1 MTTTVQ
7 TQSEYRDLPLD
18 WLVVSPTNP
27 RKTFDEDA
35 MQELAASIRENGVLQ
50 PLLVRP
56 RAERSFEIVFGER
69 RYRGAAIAEK
79 ETVPVCIREMT
90 DAQVLE
96 AQLVENLQRQ
106 DVHPLHEAQGFA
118 ALLRLEEPKYS
129 IQLISAKCGKSA
141 GYVASRLRLTELAP
155 TAVEAFTKDEI
166 GLGHALLL
174 AKLQPQQQEEAL
186 TACWQESYTGGSKAK
201 RILLPV
207 RHLREWIEHNIL
219 LELASAPFSKE
230 DATLVPEAGSCVECP
245 KRTGHNTLL
254 FEGIAAQHDSCS
266 DPACYAAKVDAHVK
280 RTVAAKPKLVQITTA
295 YGKPAEGSAV
305 VPRNQYVEIRQEKPK
320 NKYQQDAPEYKT
332 CKFTTEAIVAD
343 GTDKGEIRKVCANPD
358 CPVHH
363 PKKQQR
369 RTDPDAAM
377 KAAQEKQRRE
387 EAQAQATGLR
397 VLESHRRR
405 GSRAPDETRPAFC
418 RVAAL
423 RDAGRATACPS
434 SSGSTASANRRTARP
449 RRNCW
454 RPFCPRPRKASW
466 AAFWWRLSFCC
477 PCTTRPTP
485 RRFSAMPR
493 TSTRWT
499 WTPSPRQS
507 SRNSR
512 RRIRGR
518 PARKPRRNR
527 HRSPRRKQRH
537 NPQPTRN
544 LLRGQQDRLRIF
556 VPAARLPALMR
567 CPGRTPGRHSGPP
580 DGQRRTALAGN
591 TWGCQL

>member
-7 TQSEYRDLPLD
+7 IQSDYRDLPLD
-18 WLVVSPTNP
+18 WLVISPTNP

-69 RYRGAAIAEK
+69 RYRGAAMAEK

-129 IQLISAKCGKSA
+129 IELIAAKCGKSA

-155 TAVEAFTKDEI
+155 AAVEAFTKDEI

-174 AKLQPQQQEEAL
+174 AKLQSQQQEEAL
-186 TACWQESYTGGSKAK
+186 AACWQESYTGGGKPK

-219 LELASAPFSKE
+219 LELATAPFSKE
-230 DATLVPEAGSCVECP
+230 DAALVTEAGSCHDCP

-266 DPACYAAKVDAHVK
+266 DPVCYASKVDAHVK
-280 RTVAAKPKLVQITTA
+280 RTVAAKPKLVQITTG
-295 YGKPAEGSAV
+295 YGKPAEGSTV
-305 VPRNQYVEIRQEKPK
+305 VPRGQYVEIRQEKPK
-320 NKYQQDAPEYKT
+320 NKYQQDAPEYKK
-332 CKFTTEAIVAD
+332 CKFVTEAIVAD
-343 GTDKGEIRKVCANPD
+343 GSEKGELRKVCANPD

-369 RTDPDAAM
+369 RTDTDAAT
-377 KAAQEKQRRE
+377 KAAQEKQRRD
-387 EAQAQATGLR
+387 EAIANTTGIR
-397 VLESHRRR
+397 VLAAIAAAVPVRLMKRDLLFVVERLAGLVDERRLEIVVRQRSIKREKDSDSIAKLFVAYLRRAEESVL
-405 GSRAPDETRPAFC
+405 GSVLVELTILLT
-418 RVAAL
+418 AARQQTTQVL
-423 RDAGRATACPS
+423 NEAAAIYKVDTDAIATKVKQEFA
-434 SSGSTASANRRTARP
+434 AKD
-449 RRNCW
+449 
-454 RPFCPRPRKASW
+454 KAKG
-466 AAFWWRLSFCC
+466 AKKAV
-477 PCTTRPTP
+477 P
-485 RRFSAMPR
+485 
-493 TSTRWT
+493 
-499 WTPSPRQS
+499 
-507 SRNSR
+507 
-512 RRIRGR
+512 
-518 PARKPRRNR
+518 KPRANAE
-527 HRSPRRKQRH
+527 SK
-537 NPQPTRN
+537 
-544 LLRGQQDRLRIF
+544 
-556 VPAARLPALMR
+556 PAKKNAA
-567 CPGRTPGRHSGPP
+567 
-580 DGQRRTALAGN
+580 A
-591 TWGCQL
+591 

>member
-18 WLVVSPTNP
+18 LLVVSPTNP
-27 RKTFDEDA
+27 RRTFDEDA
-35 MQELAASIRENGVLQ
+35 MNELAASIRENGVLQ

-69 RYRGAAIAEK
+69 RYRGAAMAEK

-129 IQLISAKCGKSA
+129 IELIAAKCGKSA

-155 TAVEAFTKDEI
+155 AAVEAFTKDEI

-174 AKLQPQQQEEAL
+174 AKLQPGQQEEAL
-186 TACWQESYTGGSKAK
+186 AACWQESYTGGSKAK

-219 LELASAPFSKE
+219 LELSTAPFSKE
-230 DATLVPEAGSCVECP
+230 DATLVPDAGSCVECP

-266 DPACYAAKVDAHVK
+266 DPACYAVKVDAHVK

-295 YGKPAEGSAV
+295 YGKPAEGSPV

-332 CKFTTEAIVAD
+332 CKFVAEAIVAD
-343 GTDKGEIRKVCANPD
+343 GSEKGELRKVCANPD

-369 RTDPDAAM
+369 RANNDAAT
-377 KAAQEKQRRE
+377 KAAEEKERRE
-387 EAQAQATGLR
+387 EAIANTTGIR
-397 VLESHRRR
+397 VLAAIADAVPVRLMKRDLVFVTDRLAGLVDERRLEIVARQHGIKREKDSDSIGKLFSAYLRRAEESIL
-405 GSRAPDETRPAFC
+405 GSVLVELAILLT
-418 RVAAL
+418 
-423 RDAGRATACPS
+423 
-434 SSGSTASANRRTARP
+434 TARQQTAQVL
-449 RRNCW
+449 NE
-454 RPFCPRPRKASW
+454 A
-466 AAFWWRLSFCC
+466 AAFYKVDTDAIAAKVKQEFAAKDKTKAAKKAA
-477 PCTTRPTP
+477 PKQTVKQQPKAAKK
-485 RRFSAMPR
+485 SA
-493 TSTRWT
+493 
-499 WTPSPRQS
+499 
-507 SRNSR
+507 
-512 RRIRGR
+512 
-518 PARKPRRNR
+518 
-527 HRSPRRKQRH
+527 
-537 NPQPTRN
+537 
-544 LLRGQQDRLRIF
+544 
-556 VPAARLPALMR
+556 AA
-567 CPGRTPGRHSGPP
+567 
-580 DGQRRTALAGN
+580 
-591 TWGCQL
+591 

>member
-1 MTTTVQ
+1 MTTMVQVQ

-27 RKTFDEDA
+27 RKTFDKDA

-69 RYRGAAIAEK
+69 RYRGAAMAEK
-79 ETVPVCIREMT
+79 DTVPVCIREMT

-96 AQLVENLQRQ
+96 AQLIENLQRQ

-129 IQLISAKCGKSA
+129 VELIAAKCGKSA
-141 GYVASRLRLTELAP
+141 GYVTSRLRLTELAP
-155 TAVEAFTKDEI
+155 AVVEAFTKDEI

-174 AKLQPQQQEEAL
+174 AKLQSQQQEEAL

-219 LELASAPFSKE
+219 LELATAPFSKE

-295 YGKPAEGSAV
+295 YGKPAEGSIV
-305 VPRNQYVEIRQEKPK
+305 VPRGQYVEIRQEKPK
-320 NKYQQDAPEYKT
+320 NKYQQEAPEYKT
-332 CKFTTEAIVAD
+332 CKFVTQAIVAD
-343 GTDKGEIRKVCANPD
+343 GADKGELRKVCANPN

-369 RTDPDAAM
+369 RADPDAAT
-377 KAAQEKQRRE
+377 KAAEEQRRRE
-387 EAQAQATGLR
+387 EAIANTTGLR
-397 VLESHRRR
+397 VLAAIADAVPVRLMKRDLLFVVERLAGLVDERRLEIAARRHGIKREKDTDSIAKLFAAYLRRTEESVL
-405 GSRAPDETRPAFC
+405 GSVLVELTILLTSARQQTTQVLNEAASLYKVDTGAIATKVKQEFAAKDKAKTAKKAAPKPPAKPQAKAAKKP
-418 RVAAL
+418 VAA
-423 RDAGRATACPS
+423 
-434 SSGSTASANRRTARP
+434 
-449 RRNCW
+449 
-454 RPFCPRPRKASW
+454 
-466 AAFWWRLSFCC
+466 
-477 PCTTRPTP
+477 
-485 RRFSAMPR
+485 
-493 TSTRWT
+493 
-499 WTPSPRQS
+499 
-507 SRNSR
+507 
-512 RRIRGR
+512 
-518 PARKPRRNR
+518 
-527 HRSPRRKQRH
+527 
-537 NPQPTRN
+537 
-544 LLRGQQDRLRIF
+544 
-556 VPAARLPALMR
+556 
-567 CPGRTPGRHSGPP
+567 
-580 DGQRRTALAGN
+580 
-591 TWGCQL
+591 

>member
-1 MTTTVQ
+1 MTTTVE

-27 RKTFDEDA
+27 RKTFDEAA

-56 RAERSFEIVFGER
+56 RAERRFEIVFGER
-69 RYRGAAIAEK
+69 RYRGATMAER
-79 ETVPVCIREMT
+79 ETVPVCIREMA

-129 IQLISAKCGKSA
+129 IELIAAKCGKSA

-155 TAVEAFTKDEI
+155 AAVEAFAKDEI
-166 GLGHALLL
+166 GVGHALLL

-219 LELASAPFSKE
+219 LELATAPFSKD

-254 FEGIAAQHDSCS
+254 FEGIAAKHDSCS
-266 DPACYAAKVDAHVK
+266 DPGCYAAKVDAHVK

-295 YGKPAEGSAV
+295 YGKPAEGSPI

-320 NKYQQDAPEYKT
+320 NKYQKDAPEFKT
-332 CKFTTEAIVAD
+332 CKFVTEAIVAD
-343 GTDKGEIRKVCANPD
+343 GNEKGELRKVCANPD

-363 PKKQQR
+363 PNKQQR
-369 RTDPDAAM
+369 QRIPADAAA

-387 EAQAQATGLR
+387 EAIANTTGIR
-397 VLESHRRR
+397 VLAAIAEAVPVRLMKRDLLFVTER
-405 GSRAPDETRPAFC
+405 L
-418 RVAAL
+418 AAL
-423 RDAGRATACPS
+423 VDERRLEIVARQRGIKREKDSDSLAKLFAAYLRRAEESVLGSILVELTILLTATRQQTTQVLKDA
-434 SSGSTASANRRTARP
+434 
-449 RRNCW
+449 
-454 RPFCPRPRKASW
+454 
-466 AAFWWRLSFCC
+466 AAFYKVDTDAIAAKVKQEFAAKDKAKTAKKAAPKPPAKSH
-477 PCTTRPTP
+477 PK
-485 RRFSAMPR
+485 SAK
-493 TSTRWT
+493 
-499 WTPSPRQS
+499 
-507 SRNSR
+507 
-512 RRIRGR
+512 
-518 PARKPRRNR
+518 ARA
-527 HRSPRRKQRH
+527 
-537 NPQPTRN
+537 
-544 LLRGQQDRLRIF
+544 
-556 VPAARLPALMR
+556 VA
-567 CPGRTPGRHSGPP
+567 
-580 DGQRRTALAGN
+580 
-591 TWGCQL
+591 

>member
-35 MQELAASIRENGVLQ
+35 MQELAASIRENGVSQ

-69 RYRGAAIAEK
+69 RYRGAAMAEK
-79 ETVPVCIREMT
+79 ETVPVCIRDMT

-96 AQLVENLQRQ
+96 AQLVENLQRE

-129 IQLISAKCGKSA
+129 VELIAAKCGKHP
-141 GYVASRLRLTELAP
+141 GYVTSRLRLTELAP
-155 TAVEAFTKDEI
+155 AAVEAFTKDEI

-174 AKLQPQQQEEAL
+174 AKIQPGQQEEAL
-186 TACWQESYTGGSKAK
+186 AACWQESYTGGSKAK

-219 LELASAPFSKE
+219 LELATAPFSKE

-266 DPACYAAKVDAHVK
+266 DPACYAVKVDAHVK

-295 YGKPAEGSAV
+295 YGKPAEGSTV
-305 VPRNQYVEIRQEKPK
+305 VPRGQYVEIRQEKPK
-320 NKYQQDAPEYKT
+320 NKYQQEAPEYKT
-332 CKFTTEAIVAD
+332 CKFVTQAIVAD
-343 GTDKGEIRKVCANPD
+343 GTDKGELRKVCANPD
-358 CPVHH
+358 CLVHH

-369 RTDPDAAM
+369 RADPDAAT

-387 EAQAQATGLR
+387 EAIANTTGIR
-397 VLESHRRR
+397 VLAAIADAVPVRLMKRDLLFVVERLAGLVEERRLEVVARQHSIKREKDSDSIAKLFAAYLRRAEESVL
-405 GSRAPDETRPAFC
+405 GSVLVELTI
-418 RVAAL
+418 L
-423 RDAGRATACPS
+423 LT
-434 SSGSTASANRRTARP
+434 TARQQTTQVL
-449 RRNCW
+449 NEAATLYKVDTDAIAAKVKQE
-454 RPFCPRPRKASW
+454 FAAKDKAKSATK
-466 AAFWWRLSFCC
+466 AA
-477 PCTTRPTP
+477 PKPPAKQPAKTAKK
-485 RRFSAMPR
+485 SA
-493 TSTRWT
+493 
-499 WTPSPRQS
+499 
-507 SRNSR
+507 
-512 RRIRGR
+512 
-518 PARKPRRNR
+518 
-527 HRSPRRKQRH
+527 
-537 NPQPTRN
+537 
-544 LLRGQQDRLRIF
+544 
-556 VPAARLPALMR
+556 AA
-567 CPGRTPGRHSGPP
+567 
-580 DGQRRTALAGN
+580 
-591 TWGCQL
+591 

>member
-1 MTTTVQ
+1 MTTMVQ
-7 TQSEYRDLPLD
+7 CKL
-18 WLVVSPTNP
+18 SPSTATCRSIGWSYPPPTHARHSTKMRCRNSP
-27 RKTFDEDA
+27 PASAKTA
-35 MQELAASIRENGVLQ
+35 CCS
-50 PLLVRP
+50 PCLVRP

-69 RYRGAAIAEK
+69 RYRGAAMAEK

-129 IQLISAKCGKSA
+129 IELIAAKCGKSA
-141 GYVASRLRLTELAP
+141 GYVTSRLRLTELAP
-155 TAVEAFTKDEI
+155 AAVEAFTKDEI

-174 AKLQPQQQEEAL
+174 AKLQSQQQEEAL

-219 LELASAPFSKE
+219 LELATAPFSKE
-230 DATLVPEAGSCVECP
+230 DATLVPEAGSCLDCP

-280 RTVAAKPKLVQITTA
+280 QTVAAKPKLVQITTA
-295 YGKPAEGSAV
+295 YGKPAEGSPV

-332 CKFTTEAIVAD
+332 CKYTTEAIVAD

-369 RTDPDAAM
+369 RTITDAAT

-387 EAQAQATGLR
+387 EAHAKATGIAR
-397 VLESHRRR
+397 SESHRRR
-405 GSRAPDETRPAFC
+405 GSRAADETRPAVSG
-418 RVAAL
+418 RTADG
-423 RDAGRATACPS
+423 DAGRAAPVRSHPAAWHRQVQRRGPGKTA
-434 SSGSTASANRRTARP
+434 GSVSPQGRGKQAGP
-449 RRNCW
+449 RR
-454 RPFCPRPRKASW
+454 
-466 AAFWWRLSFCC
+466 
-477 PCTTRPTP
+477 
-485 RRFSAMPR
+485 
-493 TSTRWT
+493 
-499 WTPSPRQS
+499 
-507 SRNSR
+507 
-512 RRIRGR
+512 
-518 PARKPRRNR
+518 
-527 HRSPRRKQRH
+527 
-537 NPQPTRN
+537 
-544 LLRGQQDRLRIF
+544 
-556 VPAARLPALMR
+556 
-567 CPGRTPGRHSGPP
+567 
-580 DGQRRTALAGN
+580 
-591 TWGCQL
+591 

>member
-56 RAERSFEIVFGER
+56 RTERSFEIVFGER
-69 RYRGAAIAEK
+69 RYRGAAMAEK

-129 IQLISAKCGKSA
+129 IELIAAKCGKSA
-141 GYVASRLRLTELAP
+141 GYVTSRLRLTELAP
-155 TAVEAFTKDEI
+155 AAVEAFTKDEI

-174 AKLQPQQQEEAL
+174 AKLQPEQQKEAL

-219 LELASAPFSKE
+219 LELATAPFSKD
-230 DATLVPEAGSCVECP
+230 DATLVPCAGSCVECP

-254 FEGIAAQHDSCS
+254 FEGIAAKHDSCS

-295 YGKPAEGSAV
+295 YGKPAEGSPV

-320 NKYQQDAPEYKT
+320 NKYQQEAPEYKT
-332 CKFTTEAIVAD
+332 CKFVTEAIVAD
-343 GTDKGEIRKVCANPD
+343 GSEKGEIRKVCANPD

-363 PKKQQR
+363 PKKQR
-369 RTDPDAAM
+369 RRATNDAAT
-377 KAAQEKQRRE
+377 KAAEEKQRRE
-387 EAQAQATGLR
+387 EAIANTTGIR
-397 VLESHRRR
+397 VLTAIADAVPVRLMKRDLLFVVERLAGLVDERRLEMVARQRGIKREKDSDSIAKLFTSYLRRSEESVL
-405 GSRAPDETRPAFC
+405 GSLLVEVAILLTAARQQTTQVLNDAATLYKVDAIAAKVRQEFAVKAKAKTAKKGAPKPPTKQQIKPAKKQ
-418 RVAAL
+418 VAA
-423 RDAGRATACPS
+423 
-434 SSGSTASANRRTARP
+434 
-449 RRNCW
+449 
-454 RPFCPRPRKASW
+454 
-466 AAFWWRLSFCC
+466 
-477 PCTTRPTP
+477 
-485 RRFSAMPR
+485 
-493 TSTRWT
+493 
-499 WTPSPRQS
+499 
-507 SRNSR
+507 
-512 RRIRGR
+512 
-518 PARKPRRNR
+518 
-527 HRSPRRKQRH
+527 
-537 NPQPTRN
+537 
-544 LLRGQQDRLRIF
+544 
-556 VPAARLPALMR
+556 
-567 CPGRTPGRHSGPP
+567 
-580 DGQRRTALAGN
+580 
-591 TWGCQL
+591 

>member
-7 TQSEYRDLPLD
+7 TQSDYRDLPLD

-56 RAERSFEIVFGER
+56 RAERRFEIVFGER
-69 RYRGAAIAEK
+69 RYRGAAMAEK

-96 AQLVENLQRQ
+96 AQLIENLQRQ

-129 IQLISAKCGKSA
+129 VELIAAKCGKSA
-141 GYVASRLRLTELAP
+141 GYVASRLRLTELSPA
-155 TAVEAFTKDEI
+155 AVEAFTKDEI

-219 LELASAPFSKE
+219 LELATASFSKE
-230 DATLVPEAGSCVECP
+230 DATLVPEAGSCHNCP

-305 VPRNQYVEIRQEKPK
+305 VPRGQYVEIRQEKPK

-332 CKFTTEAIVAD
+332 CKFVTEAIVAD
-343 GTDKGEIRKVCANPD
+343 GSEKGELRKVCANPD

-369 RTDPDAAM
+369 RSDPDAAT

-387 EAQAQATGLR
+387 EAIANTTGIRILAAIAEAVPVR
-397 VLESHRRR
+397 LMKRDLLFVVERLAGLVEERRLEV
-405 GSRAPDETRPAFC
+405 
-418 RVAAL
+418 VARQHGIKREKDSDSIAKL
-423 RDAGRATACPS
+423 FAVYL
-434 SSGSTASANRRTARP
+434 RRTEE
-449 RRNCW
+449 
-454 RPFCPRPRKASW
+454 SV
-466 AAFWWRLSFCC
+466 LGSVLVEL
-477 PCTTRPTP
+477 T
-485 RRFSAMPR
+485 
-493 TSTRWT
+493 
-499 WTPSPRQS
+499 
-507 SRNSR
+507 
-512 RRIRGR
+512 I
-518 PARKPRRNR
+518 
-527 HRSPRRKQRH
+527 
-537 NPQPTRN
+537 
-544 LLRGQQDRLRIF
+544 LLT
-556 VPAARLPALMR
+556 AARQQTTQVLNEAATLYKVDTDAIAAKVKQEFAVKEKAKSGTKGAAKPVAKVQSKPAK
-567 CPGRTPGRHSGPP
+567 
-580 DGQRRTALAGN
+580 RTAAA
-591 TWGCQL
+591 